1 MNDQVIIE
9 EFSSL
14 VGVDFSKLEEKVMA
28 NLTAST
34 AQIRGQSK
42 SWMFGAAYG
51 RLGHKKSLAIFDDF
65 FNAYNGHVSRVDYGT
80 VARAFAELPGTR
92 MTTLEDGD
100 DPLFEAMERHKH
112 RVQAGKKALAVL
124 FKAQALPVYTN
135 QTNGPTKPKDWEK

>member
-1 MNDQVIIE
+1 MEDQVIVE

-14 VGVDFSKLEEKVMA
+14 MGVDFSKLEEKLLA

-34 AQIRGQSK
+34 AQIRGQYK
-42 SWMFGAAYG
+42 SWMFGATYG
-51 RLGHKKSLAIFDDF
+51 KLGHKMNWNVFDEYDGF
-65 FNAYNGHVSRVDYGT
+65 VRRVDYST

-112 RVQAGKKALAVL
+112 RVQAGKKAMAAL

-135 QTNGPTKPKDWEK
+135 QTNGPNKPKDWEK